1 MNTLTF
7 QTLLTFQQMRDMLL
21 QLDDAGYQLQHPCF
35 FGGSVGKHTRHI
47 LEFYQQL
54 LEEAPV
60 VNYDDRK
67 RTLGLESSIQAAL
80 DVLDVLARYLSTS
93 CDDKT
98 LQVDADVFSDAL
110 PAASSLRRELFYA
123 YEHMVHHL
131 ALIRVGAFAAFP
143 QLIFPPDFGVAYS
156 TQKQKQSCAQ

>member
-7 QTLLTFQQMRDMLL
+7 QTLLTFQQLRDLLL
-21 QLDDAGYQLQHPCF
+21 QLDDSAYQLQHPCF

-54 LEEAPV
+54 LEETPV
-60 VNYDDRK
+60 VNYDERK
-67 RTLGLESSIQAAL
+67 RTPGLETSIQSAL
-80 DVLDVLARYLSTS
+80 DVLDPLARYVSTS
-93 CDDKT
+93 CDDR
-98 LQVDADVFSDAL
+98 LLMIDADVFSDAL
-110 PAASSLRRELFYA
+110 PTQSSLRRELFYA

-131 ALIRVGAFAAFP
+131 ALIRVGAFSAFP

-156 TQKQKQSCAQ
+156 TQKQRQLCAQ

>member
-7 QTLLTFQQMRDMLL
+7 QTLLTFQQLRDLLL
-21 QLDDAGYQLQHPCF
+21 QLDDNAYQLQHPCF

-54 LEEAPV
+54 LEETPV
-60 VNYDDRK
+60 VNYDERK
-67 RTLGLESSIQAAL
+67 RTPGLETSIQSAL
-80 DVLDVLARYLSTS
+80 DVLDPLARYVSTS
-93 CDDKT
+93 CDDR
-98 LQVDADVFSDAL
+98 LLMIDADVFSDAL
-110 PAASSLRRELFYA
+110 PTQSSLRRELFYA

-131 ALIRVGAFAAFP
+131 ALIRVGAFSAFP

-156 TQKQKQSCAQ
+156 TQKQRQLCAQ